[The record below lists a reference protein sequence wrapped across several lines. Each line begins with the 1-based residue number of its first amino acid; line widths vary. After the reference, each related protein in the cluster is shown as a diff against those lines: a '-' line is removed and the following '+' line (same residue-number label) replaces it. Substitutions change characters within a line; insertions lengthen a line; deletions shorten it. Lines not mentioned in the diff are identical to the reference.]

1 MCARQHVIYCL
12 DHGKKIILGQANPK
26 DEHEKS
32 YSSEKDTNDCIY
44 LLLHCDN
51 LFHPIGYQ

>member
-1 MCARQHVIYCL
+1 MCASHHIIYCL
-12 DHGKKIILGQANPK
+12 DQGKKFMLGQAISK
-26 DEHEKS
+26 DEREKS
-32 YSSEKDTNDCIY
+32 CSSEKDTNDCIY